1 MIVRLENV
9 DEIMADF
16 RYEQDEFEDVNLYP
30 DKVIK
35 KCLFRSNQ
43 EIGSRWGNFK
53 LGDPTSFARQGLFLF
68 ASHWLVINYRGSA
81 DSTNNIKQ
89 DAQLNV
95 SSKSVGDASV
105 EYRITSMQGTEDDW
119 LSVTNYGVQFL
130 RLRSMIIG
138 GVSVGSMPL

>member
-1 MIVRLENV
+1 MIVTLDNIDSIV
-9 DEIMADF
+9 TDF
-16 RYEQDEFEDVNLYP
+16 RDEQDEFSDVNLYP

-43 EIGSRWGNFK
+43 EIGARWGSFK

-81 DSTNNIKQ
+81 ASSANIKQ
-89 DAQLNV
+89 GAQLNV
-95 SSKSVGDASV
+95 ASKSVGDESV
-105 EYRITSMQGTEDDW
+105 NYRITAMQDTEDDW

-138 GVSVGSMPL
+138 GVSVGSMP